1 MTLALTN
8 EDEPERGRYNN
19 FLLSMSC
26 PPFTLLPSSLYEAIS
41 AQRPIYLV
49 HVFFSNVEKKLIATY
64 IVNVCSTMDSFG
76 YLEFWNT
83 CTCKK
88 VKALKGAKFSESI
101 SIGSL
106 K

>member
-1 MTLALTN
+1 
-8 EDEPERGRYNN
+8 
-19 FLLSMSC
+19 MSC

-41 AQRPIYLV
+41 AQRPIYLL
-49 HVFFSNVEKKLIATY
+49 HAFQMLKKKLIATY
-64 IVNVCSTMDSFG
+64 NVNVCSIMDSYD

-88 VKALKGAKFSESI
+88 VKALKGAKFSERV

-106 K
+106 TETPLDLAWGPTS